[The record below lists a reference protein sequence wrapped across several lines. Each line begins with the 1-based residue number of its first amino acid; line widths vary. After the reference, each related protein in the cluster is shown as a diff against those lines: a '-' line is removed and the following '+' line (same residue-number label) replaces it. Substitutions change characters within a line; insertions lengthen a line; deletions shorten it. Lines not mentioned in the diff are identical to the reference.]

1 VSSFCRRRLLN
12 GISYVVWPVLIYNDR
27 TQLLNTKLQNEGR
40 DWKENREDSWL
51 RSLLEQDKSGSAWI
65 GSAGE
70 FLCSGLT
77 DLFKKQVIIIRKN
90 F

>member
-1 VSSFCRRRLLN
+1 MKVA
-12 GISYVVWPVLIYNDR
+12 IEKKIE
-27 TQLLNTKLQNEGR
+27 K
-40 DWKENREDSWL
+40 SWL

-90 F
+90 FSNNAS

>member
-1 VSSFCRRRLLN
+1 MSSGHCYFLMILRSCVTRN
-12 GISYVVWPVLIYNDR
+12 CKIKVAIEKDR
-27 TQLLNTKLQNEGR
+27 E
-40 DWKENREDSWL
+40 ESWL
-51 RSLLEQDKSGSAWI
+51 RSLVEQDKSGSAWI

-70 FLCSGLT
+70 FLYSGLT